1 MKIVQLLVTTYL
13 IFIYT
18 NNSLALEKT
27 ERRKGSKNA
36 RKLLSWRL
44 KLLKKISGRIKRL
57 RGVNK
62 TRKDVIYGCID
73 EEKSLDYDVPVLL
86 CPTREDE
93 ELLPCPSLDR
103 KNRVVCIG
111 EHALCDRKLQ
121 CPRGEDEDFALCM
134 FYKALRQDFRGITRA
149 ISDISSRVYQLEAS
163 QSQSKRAVSF
173 PLF

>member
-1 MKIVQLLVTTYL
+1 MCSQGTGGSQGTGMKIVQLLVTTYL

-73 EEKSLDYDVPVLL
+73 EEKSLDYDVPVL
-86 CPTREDE
+86 C
-93 ELLPCPSLDR
+93 
-103 KNRVVCIG
+103 K
-111 EHALCDRKLQ
+111 
-121 CPRGEDEDFALCM
+121 
-134 FYKALRQDFRGITRA
+134 
-149 ISDISSRVYQLEAS
+149 
-163 QSQSKRAVSF
+163 
-173 PLF
+173 